1 MDREQTRRLIAQSQQ
16 GDLAARGQLVEENL
30 PLVHSIARR
39 FLDRGL
45 EFDDLVQIGC
55 VGLLKAIQDFDLAYD
70 VQFST
75 FAVPKVMGEIRQH
88 LRRSAPVRIARSLRE
103 LASAALRAKDILAQ
117 SLGRNPTIAEIA
129 AQLNTSPEE
138 VVCALEA
145 VAPVVSLQSTLGSED
160 EDARALEEVLATTD
174 SQEHFLLKQAL
185 ERLEPEERRLILLRY
200 FAEKTQSQ
208 VAEELGT
215 SQAQISRMEAR
226 IIRQL
231 RYHL

>member
-30 PLVHSIARR
+30 PLVHSIVRR

-88 LRRSAPVRIARSLRE
+88 LRRSTPVRIARSLRE

-185 ERLEPEERRLILLRY
+185 EQLEPEERRLILLRY